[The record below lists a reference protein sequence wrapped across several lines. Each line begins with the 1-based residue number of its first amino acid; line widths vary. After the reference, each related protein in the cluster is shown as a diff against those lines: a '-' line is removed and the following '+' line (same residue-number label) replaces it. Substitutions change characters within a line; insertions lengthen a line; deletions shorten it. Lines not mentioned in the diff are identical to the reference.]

1 MVSRGTDVDF
11 RQFWMEKWTGVPFL
25 FFFIPKVL
33 PIIKIKTQRAKN
45 KVCKP
50 RGASRY
56 LTFFFSFYL
65 FCILRVFI
73 FKLFVNIFFNIDNKI
88 LTNKTNKLN
97 YLINILNLQVN
108 LNSSSTTEPNNEK

>member
-45 KVCKP
+45 KVCKSQ
-50 RGASRY
+50 GTILY
-56 LTFFFSFYL
+56 LTL
-65 FCILRVFI
+65 I
-73 FKLFVNIFFNIDNKI
+73 FK
-88 LTNKTNKLN
+88 
-97 YLINILNLQVN
+97 
-108 LNSSSTTEPNNEK
+108 